1 MKSMIFF
8 INRAKG
14 FRQEMLKNHPNI
26 SEKLLD
32 KFVKSMQ
39 TETYVFECRMDENGS
54 VNLVELFDVKK
65 NKLHIPQQEV
75 EIRNILNGCTEYARN
90 NGNPLPTAVTGYQ
103 IITE

>member
-1 MKSMIFF
+1 MKSMRFF

-26 SEKLLD
+26 SEKVLD

-39 TETYVFECRMDENGS
+39 TETYVFDCHMDENGT
-54 VNLVELFDVKK
+54 VTLELFDVKR
-65 NKLHIPQQEV
+65 NKLHIGQQEV
-75 EIRNILNGCTEYARN
+75 EMRNILNGCTEYVRN
-90 NGNPLPTAVTGYQ
+90 NGNPLPTAVTGCQ